1 MFFWNSATHTLFL
14 DAFKLQQQSWVVVT
28 LYGIQ
33 NLKYLL
39 SGLLQKKIANSCFLK
54 FLKVYCINWHW
65 SYTVSR
71 WFNLVCGYKILD
83 ILHLQ
88 RGKGCHSKR
97 FLKSWDW
104 HHYHFHCL
112 SPYSLSLIVFSY
124 LKMRCQF
131 LWHGSQCST
140 NASAS
145 LVSVFYFDVFK
156 YD

>member
-1 MFFWNSATHTLFL
+1 M
-14 DAFKLQQQSWVVVT
+14 T

-33 NLKYLL
+33 NLKYYYLAFTEKNCQLLL
-39 SGLLQKKIANSCFLK
+39 SKVFK
-54 FLKVYCINWHW
+54 KVYCINWYR

-88 RGKGCHSKR
+88 RGKAVIQNV
-97 FLKSWDW
+97 LKSWDW
-104 HHYHFHCL
+104 QHYHFHCL

-131 LWHGSQCST
+131 LWRGSQCST